1 LPNYQRRQGNCL
13 SPFQPK
19 TVNNHGAAHL
29 RMKIQNSSL
38 HGRSAFTLIE
48 VAITTAI
55 LGVIFVTFYAG
66 IGAGFSMV
74 SLSRENLRANQI
86 LLDKME
92 TVRLYSWSQINSNG
106 FIPPTFTVRFD
117 PAGGT
122 NGSGVTY
129 HGELT
134 VGEAPIP
141 ANYATNLKL
150 VTVSLTW
157 TNGNNA
163 RVRSMQT
170 LVSEF
175 GLQTYIY

>member
-1 LPNYQRRQGNCL
+1 MLFFL
-13 SPFQPK
+13 STGKPISTRK
-19 TVNNHGAAHL
+19 SGSH
-29 RMKIQNSSL
+29 RMKTNYATF
-38 HGRSAFTLIE
+38 HARSAFTLME
-48 VAITTAI
+48 VAVTSAI

-106 FIPPTFTVRFD
+106 FIPPTFSAPFD
-117 PAGGT
+117 AGGESKT
-122 NGSGVTY
+122 NASGVTY
-129 HGELT
+129 YGELT
-134 VGEAPIP
+134 IADAPIP
-141 ANYATNLKL
+141 VNYSTNLKL

-157 TNGNNA
+157 TNGKNA

>member
-1 LPNYQRRQGNCL
+1 MNIPNTTFSRRC
-13 SPFQPK
+13 
-19 TVNNHGAAHL
+19 
-29 RMKIQNSSL
+29 
-38 HGRSAFTLIE
+38 AFTLLE

-74 SLSRENLRANQI
+74 GLSRENLRANQI

-92 TVRLYSWSQINSNG
+92 TVRLYNWSQINSNG
-106 FIPPTFTVRFD
+106 FIPPTFTVPFD
-117 PAGGT
+117 PAADSKT
-122 NGSGVTY
+122 NGSGSGVTY
-129 HGELT
+129 YGELKIAD
-134 VGEAPIP
+134 APIK
-141 ANYATNLKL
+141 ANYSNTLKL

-157 TNGNNA
+157 TNGSNA

-175 GLQTYIY
+175 GLQTYVY

>member
-1 LPNYQRRQGNCL
+1 M
-13 SPFQPK
+13 K
-19 TVNNHGAAHL
+19 TRNATFHA
-29 RMKIQNSSL
+29 
-38 HGRSAFTLIE
+38 RSAFTLIE
-48 VAITTAI
+48 VAVTSAI

-106 FIPPTFTVRFD
+106 FIPLTFTAPFES
-117 PAGGT
+117 AGGART

-129 HGELT
+129 YGELSI
-134 VGEAPIP
+134 GDAPIS
-141 ANYATNLKL
+141 ANYSTNLKL

-157 TNGNNA
+157 TNGKSA

>member
-1 LPNYQRRQGNCL
+1 
-13 SPFQPK
+13 
-19 TVNNHGAAHL
+19 
-29 RMKIQNSSL
+29 MKIQNATFRRPS
-38 HGRSAFTLIE
+38 GFTLIE
-48 VAITTAI
+48 VAITAAI

-92 TVRLYSWSQINSNG
+92 TVRLYSWTQINSNG
-106 FIPPTFTVRFD
+106 FIPPTFTAPFD
-117 PAGGT
+117 PVATSGT
-122 NGSGVTY
+122 EGSGVAY
-129 HGELT
+129 YGELT
-134 VGEAPIP
+134 IGDAPIT

-157 TNGNNA
+157 TNGNNP
-163 RVRSMQT
+163 RIRSMQT

-175 GLQTYIY
+175 GLQTYVY